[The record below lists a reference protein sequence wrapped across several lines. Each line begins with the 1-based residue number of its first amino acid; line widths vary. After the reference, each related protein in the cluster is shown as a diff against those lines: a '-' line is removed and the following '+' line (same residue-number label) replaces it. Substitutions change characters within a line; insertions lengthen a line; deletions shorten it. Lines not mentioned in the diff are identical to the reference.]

1 LLKESIDKCESG
13 ISDDEFPF
21 GVGKYA
27 FSLDNPIPCYTIPG
41 SYKYLSELRWN
52 GRPIKYKR
60 LGSFSSEVVSD
71 SIDGYQIIS
80 SEEQSLGVIYIS
92 PYQQKNSTKPPEG
105 FTLESG

>member
-13 ISDDEFPF
+13 ISDDVFPF

-41 SYKYLSELRWN
+41 SYTYLSQLRWN
-52 GRPIKYKR
+52 GQPIKYGR
-60 LGSFSSEVVSD
+60 LGSFGSKVVAN
-71 SIDGYQIIS
+71 SIDGYEIQS
-80 SEEQSLGVIYIS
+80 SDGQSLGTIYIS